1 MLKPV
6 LKTTV
11 KLLSRSLAMAAM
23 LPFAAFCFF
32 GRIESLFQI
41 FAQFTAL
48 LPGLIGD
55 YLRVAFYVMTIDRCF
70 LQSRISFGSFL
81 AQSSAR
87 LGRSVYIGAY
97 CVIGD
102 CEIGDRTQIASH
114 VQIVSGRYQHRFD
127 QTGRLLTAD
136 AASFTPVIVG
146 ADCWLG
152 ASSIIMADVGPGTTV
167 GAGSVVISPLPAN
180 AVAVGNPA
188 KVIRQRQTPAAHTPC
203 ENELST
209 P

>member
-1 MLKPV
+1 MLK
-6 LKTTV
+6 TV
-11 KLLSRSLAMAAM
+11 AKLLSRSLAVVAM
-23 LPFAAFCFF
+23 LPFGALCFF
-32 GRIESLFQI
+32 GRIESLFQM

-48 LPGLIGD
+48 FPGLIGD
-55 YLRVAFYVMTIDRCF
+55 YLRVAFYVMTLDRCF
-70 LQSRISFGSFL
+70 LQSRISFGSFI
-81 AQSSAR
+81 AQSSVR

-136 AASFTPVIVG
+136 AASFIPVIVG

-188 KVIRQRQTPAAHTPC
+188 KVISQRQTPTAHTPC
-203 ENELST
+203 ESAVSI

>member
-70 LQSRISFGSFL
+70 L
-81 AQSSAR
+81 R